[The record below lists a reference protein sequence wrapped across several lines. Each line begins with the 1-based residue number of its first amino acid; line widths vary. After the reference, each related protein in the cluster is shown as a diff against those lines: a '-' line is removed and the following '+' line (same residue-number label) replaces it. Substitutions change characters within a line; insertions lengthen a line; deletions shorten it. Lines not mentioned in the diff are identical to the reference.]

1 MPCIF
6 SFYNRV
12 CYCIDCTGQGELAS
26 VGPNTVAMPVV
37 TRTTTDDGICCH
49 TLSKTSLLQL
59 SLRRGHAPKLER
71 LATHDGYDNLLDQLF
86 YLD

>member
-1 MPCIF
+1 
-6 SFYNRV
+6 
-12 CYCIDCTGQGELAS
+12 
-26 VGPNTVAMPVV
+26 MPVV